1 MAVVSFIDRLFMKK
15 INLIVAALNCFI
27 SAVLVLSFTLPVKA
41 EPGQTP
47 QVIRKA
53 AAISTSAPHNLR
65 ELSLGFCPGQVRSS
79 SCRTA
84 VRLIGQEGLVLGPGT
99 GEEIGIYRPEGT
111 ACLAGRFF
119 VSLEKHWLTST
130 SLNDGKLMAKVG
142 IKGEEGQ
149 IVMVQDDTVI
159 LRQGDLLSVYRQ
171 DNLQL
176 LWKHD
181 FSAELGQLVE
191 NMACWTDYIFL
202 VGQEKNSQSS
212 FRAALIKMTDGQ
224 VVWQKTFSGRFW
236 GMAAAA
242 ENVYVAV
249 SNRSV
254 SEADY
259 ASSAEDGHIFALNLK
274 QKRMSSASI
283 TNFERFYAY
292 GRRLYVFSSDPFG
305 SEFNYRLVVY
315 SSELTKL
322 NNSEGIVCESLPKW
336 IDFGKDK
343 VSILCA
349 VRVSAA
355 SWNFMTISSKS
366 GLLSSCMTDSR
377 EIVQAI
383 PDRVGTWLFLREE
396 GARYPSLFLLTE
408 ENLLPAADCDVNL
421 ADSSYLG
428 CNSAILHGLLYAWG
442 GGENNSTLQLF
453 VLDFD
458 KNSSSVWTYKDSAA
472 ADLVI
477 YDSTLALVEKKS
489 DWLTG
494 GTFSIL
500 KVINP
505 EQGGFWLTSEAFSGD
520 FVASGVGGKNNDTT
534 YVFTSQGELN
544 ALNITGRVI
553 SKPVKNAFFDWT
565 KWNNLIGVLFL
576 TGCILWFIVQA
587 KSGKKLFI
595 RKIVGLNAL
604 DEAVGRATEMGKPVL
619 YVPGVGEIDDTQTM
633 AALSVLGHVSSC
645 TAEYDCPIMVP
656 NCSPVVMSMAQ
667 DAVSQ
672 AYLKAGRPDSYVS
685 DYICYLSGEQFGFA
699 AGVCGLMVREKPAAV
714 LYMGT
719 FLAEALMLAETGN
732 STGAIQIAGTASASQ
747 LPFFVAACDYTLIGE
762 ELYAASAYLSN
773 DPMQIGSLKGQD
785 AAKALIMILIVVGVL
800 CLSLGCD
807 WIAYLW

>member
-1 MAVVSFIDRLFMKK
+1 MKK

-27 SAVLVLSFTLPVKA
+27 SAVLVLSFTLPVEA

-336 IDFGKDK
+336 IDFGDDK
-343 VSILCA
+343 VSILCH
-349 VRVSAA
+349 VRVSFG
-355 SWNFMTISSKS
+355 SWNFMTISSED
-366 GLLSSCMTDSR
+366 GALSSSVVDNR

-383 PDRVGTWLFLREE
+383 PDKVGTWLFLREE
-396 GARYPSLFLLTE
+396 GVRYPGLFLLTE
-408 ENLLPAADCDVNL
+408 DSLVPAADCAMEL
-421 ADSSYLG
+421 ADSTYLG
-428 CNSAILHGLLYAWG
+428 CNSAIIGGLLYAWG
-442 GGENNSTLQLF
+442 FEDNNQNLQLF
-453 VLDFD
+453 ILDFD
-458 KNSSSVWTYKDSAA
+458 KNSSSIWTDKSIKS
-472 ADLVI
+472 ADLAL
-477 YDSTLALVEKKS
+477 YGLAPAIVEKTN

-494 GTFSIL
+494 ETFSTF

-505 EQGGFWLTSEAFSGD
+505 TQGGFSFTSEKIKGD
-520 FVASGVGGKNNDTT
+520 FCSSAIGEKENI
-534 YVFTSQGELN
+534 YVLTSQGELN
-544 ALNITGRVI
+544 ALSADGRLI
-553 SKPVKNAFFDWT
+553 GKPVDNAFFDWT
-565 KWNNLIGVLFL
+565 KWNNLVGVLFL

-587 KSGKKLFI
+587 KRGKKLFI
-595 RKIVGLNAL
+595 RKIAGLNAL

-619 YVPGVGEIDDTQTM
+619 YIPGVGEIDDTQTM

-762 ELYAASAYLSN
+762 ELYAASAYLSD

-785 AAKALIMILIVVGVL
+785 AAKALIMALIIVGVI

-807 WIAYLW
+807 WINCLW